1 MARRPLFEQ
10 SAFSDAVSD
19 NATIIARER
28 FKSLM
33 LRAWI
38 ASGLFFMAL
47 PGTLLGFSNLM
58 AISVHHGLGSLPA
71 AWMEGHGHA
80 QMFGWIG
87 SFILGIGFYSQPA
100 HGRSVFHLS
109 LSCYAL
115 WTTGVWMRWFA
126 NIYGWHWRTL
136 LPVSAGFELVAVI
149 LFLFAASYHKLP
161 ESGHGNK
168 TKAPMELWMVSVLIG
183 TAGLASAVIFNFVE
197 CVRLGLQGGLRSFP
211 HSLDQKYLVLLGWG
225 FVVPVVWGFSARW
238 LPAFLTI
245 SKPDLRLFRL
255 ALALDVA
262 GVLFGVAGLPKPAAI
277 LFATSAVAIGLAL
290 RFAERPHGRAKTQG
304 IHPSFSTFAR
314 LPYVWLIT
322 AALMSVWAAFAD
334 VHGGIWGASRHAL
347 TVGFAATMVF
357 AVGPRILPHFAG
369 IQNIF
374 SKRLMLLSLLCLQAG
389 CLLRVSS
396 EPLAYEGLVSFAWK
410 VLPVSGMLELSGVL
424 IFATNLALTFLAGR
438 SAFVL
443 NSPSQQTAASLHQE
457 QHTRVSGARTGCI
470 NGVLKGHGFSRAAR
484 GA

>member
-1 MARRPLFEQ
+1 MATLPLFDQ
-10 SAFSDAVSD
+10 PVSSVAA
-19 NATIIARER
+19 NEAANVTARKR
-28 FKSLM
+28 QKSM
-33 LRAWI
+33 VLRAWI
-38 ASGLFFMAL
+38 ATGLFFMAL

-58 AISVHHGLGSLPA
+58 AISVHHGLGTLPA

-100 HGRSVFHLS
+100 QGRSVIRLPLF
-109 LSCYAL
+109 CYTL
-115 WTTGVWMRWFA
+115 WTAGVAMRWFA
-126 NIYGWHWRTL
+126 NIYGWHWRSL
-136 LPVSAGFELVAVI
+136 LPFSAGLELVAVI
-149 LFLFAASYHKLP
+149 LFLYAASHHKLP
-161 ESGHGNK
+161 ESSDGK
-168 TKAPMELWMVSVLIG
+168 KIKAPMELWMVSVLIG

-238 LPAFLTI
+238 LPGFLVV
-245 SKPDLRLFRL
+245 SKPDGKLFRL
-255 ALALDVA
+255 AMCLDVA
-262 GVLFGVAGLPKPAAI
+262 GVLFGVAGLPKSATI
-277 LFATSAVAIGLAL
+277 LFALSAIAIGLAL
-290 RFAERPHGRAKTQG
+290 RFFARPHGHAKTQG
-304 IHPSFSTFAR
+304 IHPSFSIFAR
-314 LPYVWLIT
+314 LPYAWLVV
-322 AALMSVWAAFAD
+322 AAFMSVWAAFAD

-357 AVGPRILPHFAG
+357 AIGPRILPQFAG

-396 EPLAYEGLVSFAWK
+396 EPLAYEGIISFAWK
-410 VLPVSGMLELSGVL
+410 VLPVSGMFELCAVL

-438 SAFVL
+438 SAFAVSV
-443 NSPSQQTAASLHQE
+443 SPERNAA
-457 QHTRVSGARTGCI
+457 
-470 NGVLKGHGFSRAAR
+470 
-484 GA
+484 